1 MSQSDYLAYKAAAV
15 VLKQVSKLPP
25 VLASGN
31 YISYKTF
38 DLENKISNSKIV
50 YSKLIPSGYKRIFDM
65 DKKTESCTE
74 FIICTDTNTRAN
86 RELLTSPYI
95 DPKPLRPLVIKM
107 RAKTITELYRICPC
121 VPELLT

>member
-1 MSQSDYLAYKAAAV
+1 MSQSDYLTYKASAT

-31 YISYKTF
+31 YISYKAF
-38 DLENKISNSKIV
+38 DLENKISNSKVV
-50 YSKLIPSGYKRIFDM
+50 YSKLIPSGYKRVFDM
-65 DKKTESCTE
+65 DKKTESCAE
-74 FIICTDTNTRAN
+74 FITCNDTNTRAN
-86 RELLTSPYI
+86 RELLTFPYI

-107 RAKTITELYRICPC
+107 RAKNISQLPRICPC